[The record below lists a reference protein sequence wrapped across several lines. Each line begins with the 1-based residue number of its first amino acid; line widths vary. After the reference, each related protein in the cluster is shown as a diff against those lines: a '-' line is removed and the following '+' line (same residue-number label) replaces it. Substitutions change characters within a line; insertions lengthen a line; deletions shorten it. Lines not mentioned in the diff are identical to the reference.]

1 MATVKRLNYIGS
13 KFKLLDWLTE
23 SIQAKTGWTSFEG
36 KRVADLFGGTG
47 IVSHHFRTKNA
58 TVLSNDA
65 ELYSSIITRAFTT
78 SVYTEKVNQLI
89 AQLNQDIQT
98 NSRVGYITK
107 HYSPYE
113 GNERMFFTTANAQK
127 IDYLRARVEELKTS
141 VSEDEY
147 IFLLASLIVSADA
160 VGNVPSVYGAYLKK
174 FKDRASRALEFVPI
188 HTLTTL
194 PAVQSKAYNKDVL
207 SDELLQQIEADVV
220 YLDPPYNERQ
230 YSKNYFPLNMIAKTP
245 AQLASEPALKGKTG
259 IPTDCFISP
268 FCKKQGVE
276 GAFETLFQ
284 TLKTKWIFVSYNSE
298 SLLSKEKMLELMGKY
313 GKATVIERDQ
323 KRFKNYEYNED
334 KAIQEYLFC
343 LEKSS

>member
-23 SIQAKTGWTSFEG
+23 SIQSKTGWASLEG
-36 KRVADLFGGTG
+36 KMIADLFGGTG
-47 IVSHHFRTKNA
+47 IVSYHFRTKHA
-58 TVLSNDA
+58 TVISNDA

-78 SVYTEKVNQLI
+78 GVYTETVKLQIQQMNTE
-89 AQLNQDIQT
+89 IQT
-98 NSRVGYITK
+98 NRTVGYITK

-113 GNERMFFTTANAQK
+113 GNERMFFTVENAKK
-127 IDYLRARVEELKTS
+127 IDYLRARIEALRPLVT
-141 VSEDEY
+141 EDEY

-160 VGNVPSVYGAYLKK
+160 VGNVPSVYGAYLKN
-174 FKDRASRALEFVPI
+174 FKDRAERALEVVPI
-188 HTLTTL
+188 HTITTA
-194 PAVQSKAYNKDVL
+194 PSPQSKSFNNDVL
-207 SDELLQQIEADVV
+207 SDELLRTIKADVV

-245 AQLASEPALKGKTG
+245 AQLQSEPPLKGKTG

-268 FCKKQGVE
+268 FCKKQTVE

-284 TLKTKWIFVSYNSE
+284 SLQAKWIFVSYNSE
-298 SLLSKEKMLELMGKY
+298 SLLSKEKMLEILRKY
-313 GKATVIERDQ
+313 GTASVIERDQ

-334 KAIQEYLFC
+334 KEIKEYLFC
-343 LEKSS
+343 LEKRS